1 MNFNSYSEDLNIGK
15 YINQYQHV
23 SVFGYDFIIK
33 WAKWNLKIILKWYQN
48 NVRYNQYI
56 LFKVEYNYR
65 QYNYTIFAEDS
76 KF

>member
-1 MNFNSYSEDLNIGK
+1 MKFNSYSEDLNIGK
-15 YINQYQHV
+15 YMNQYQYV
-23 SVFGYDFIIK
+23 SVFDYDFIIK